1 MPDHKLHITMDEL
14 LFGRG
19 NYYPEIHKY
28 MDQMQPY
35 LQSNHRKFYHDI
47 ETVRM
52 IYETTGNMQMATCA
66 LFHIILDNVS
76 DDVGQEH
83 AIAELIK
90 RIETGELVL

>member
-1 MPDHKLHITMDEL
+1 MPDHKLHVTMDEL

-52 IYETTGNMQMATCA
+52 IYERTGNIQMATCA

>member
-1 MPDHKLHITMDEL
+1 MPSHQIHISMDEV

-19 NYYPEIHKY
+19 TYFPEVHKY

-47 ETVRM
+47 ETVNN
-52 IYETTGNMQMATCA
+52 IYYMTGNYLMALSA
-66 LFHIILDNVS
+66 YFHILLDLTS

-83 AIAELIK
+83 AIAELTERIK
-90 RIETGELVL
+90 RGEIRL